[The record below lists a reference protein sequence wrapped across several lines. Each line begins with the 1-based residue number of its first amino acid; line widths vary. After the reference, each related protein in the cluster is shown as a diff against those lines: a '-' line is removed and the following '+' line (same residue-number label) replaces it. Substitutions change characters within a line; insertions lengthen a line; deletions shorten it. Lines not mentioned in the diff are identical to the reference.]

1 MTKEE
6 RIIQKKLRRI
16 AQLER
21 NKGKR
26 IKVGYQKIIIEGETW
41 RWNKE
46 KNGIDTDKN
55 KELKN

>member
-26 IKVGYQKIIIEGETW
+26 FKVGYQKIVIEGEIW
-41 RWNKE
+41 RWNKKKMGLIQTKT
-46 KNGIDTDKN
+46 KN
-55 KELKN
+55 